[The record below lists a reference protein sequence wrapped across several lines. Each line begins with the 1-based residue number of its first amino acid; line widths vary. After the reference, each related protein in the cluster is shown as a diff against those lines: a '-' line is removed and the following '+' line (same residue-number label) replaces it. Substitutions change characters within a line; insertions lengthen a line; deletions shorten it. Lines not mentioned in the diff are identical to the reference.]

1 MNEIV
6 KKNGITFGVIIGL
19 FSILSTT
26 LKYVIDVNLF
36 ISSWLG
42 FVEIGVYLIIAIVL
56 LSKTKKQL
64 GGIFSFKDAFTTFF
78 IMALIGIVSAT
89 IFNIILFN
97 FIDSSLKETIKE
109 MTMKLMKKTFEKI
122 GSSAIGKDILMELS
136 KTDQFS
142 IKSLLLGMLTNLV
155 VASIFGL
162 IFAAFFKTSNR
173 QEI

>member
-19 FSILSTT
+19 YSILSTT

-42 FVEIGVYLIIAIVL
+42 FVEIGVYLILAIVL

-64 GGIFSFKDAFTTFF
+64 NGIFSFKEAFTTFF
-78 IMALIGIVSAT
+78 IMALIGIVLST

-97 FIDSSLKETIKE
+97 FIDPSLKETIKE
-109 MTMKLMKKTFEKI
+109 LTMKLMKKTFEKI
-122 GSSAIGKDILMELS
+122 GSSAMGKDIMMELA

-142 IKSLLLGMLTNLV
+142 ISSLIKGMFTNLV
-155 VASIFGL
+155 VSAIFGL

-173 QEI
+173 KEI